1 MAVTTIT
8 YTYRGEAANE
18 TSNTKVN
25 LSQSI
30 TLANAVIFAQE
41 LAKLME
47 NITDGQLVNISISSD
62 VSLPVGLRTAPVD
75 GSRVQ
80 AGAYFGFRTV
90 NGYPTS
96 MRVPTRLEA
105 IVTDNSRTIDID
117 DEGPVEAFI
126 TAMLDGIDLATATP
140 VAGTGVVAPVD
151 THADSL
157 SFVTE
162 AKEQFAGG

>member
-8 YTYRGEAANE
+8 YTYRGEE
-18 TSNTKVN
+18 SEKTSNTKVN

-41 LAKLME
+41 LAKLMDA
-47 NITDGQLVNISISSD
+47 ITDGQLVNISISSD
-62 VSLPVGLRTAPVD
+62 VSLPAGLRTAPVD

-80 AGAYFGFRTV
+80 AGAYFGFRTA

-96 MRVPTRLEA
+96 MRIPTRLES
-105 IVTDNSRTIDID
+105 IVTDGTKVIDIED
-117 DEGPVEAFI
+117 GGVVEAFI
-126 TAMLDGIDLATATP
+126 DAMLDGIDLATALP

-162 AKEQFAGG
+162 AKEQFVGG

>member
-41 LAKLME
+41 LAKIME
-47 NITDGQLVNISISSD
+47 DITDGQLVNISISSD
-62 VSLPVGLRTAPVD
+62 VSLPAGLRTAPLD

-96 MRVPTRLEA
+96 MRVPTRLED
-105 IVTDNSRTIDID
+105 IVTDGSRIIEYGEGDIA
-117 DEGPVEAFI
+117 EEFVEA
-126 TAMLDGIDLATATP
+126 MLNGIDLTTATP

-151 THADSL
+151 THSDSL
-157 SFVTE
+157 SFVVE
-162 AKEQFAGG
+162 AKEQFSGG